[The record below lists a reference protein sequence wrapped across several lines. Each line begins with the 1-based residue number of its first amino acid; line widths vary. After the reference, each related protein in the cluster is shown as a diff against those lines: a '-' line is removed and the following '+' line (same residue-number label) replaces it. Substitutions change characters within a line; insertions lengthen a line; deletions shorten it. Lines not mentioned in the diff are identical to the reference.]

1 MPLLWFGPPR
11 NTLEV
16 PVDLAGRDRGARA
29 GTDRGGTEVKGKDLL
44 LALEEAV
51 FNRDSASLES
61 LLAGFDGS
69 DVGPSEAIRALAK
82 GMDRVRGRLR
92 DREISIPEFLLSIDV
107 FRQGLRRIA
116 RDACEEEPGED
127 RETRTVV
134 IGVVEGDTH
143 DMGKN
148 IVAAVLEASGYR
160 VVDVG
165 RDVPRDVFLSAL
177 KETKA
182 SILALSTMMSTP
194 LENMRE
200 VIQWTRRLYPDV
212 KILVGGAPLDERIAA
227 ALGADGY
234 AESAVTAPEEASRLV
249 GKTRRAAKAAPVPKA
264 G

>member
-1 MPLLWFGPPR
+1 MGMSH
-11 NTLEV
+11 
-16 PVDLAGRDRGARA
+16 
-29 GTDRGGTEVKGKDLL
+29 GGTEVKGKDLL
-44 LALEEAV
+44 HALEEAV
-51 FNRDSASLES
+51 FHRDSATLGS
-61 LLAGFDGS
+61 LLAGLDGGK
-69 DVGPSEAIRALAK
+69 VTAAEAVCALAR
-82 GMDRVRGRLR
+82 GMERVRGLLR
-92 DREISIPEFLLSIDV
+92 DRQVSIPEFLLSIDV
-107 FRQGLRRIA
+107 FREGLRKIA
-116 RDACEEEPGED
+116 GAAEQDLSGRMEARHDGEN
-127 RETRTVV
+127 RTVV

-165 RDVPRDVFLSAL
+165 RDVPKDVFLSAL

-200 VIQWTRRLYPDV
+200 VIQWTRRLHPDV
-212 KILVGGAPLDERIAA
+212 KILVGGAALDERIAA

-234 AESAVTAPEEASRLV
+234 AESAVTAPEEASRLL
-249 GKTRRAAKAAPVPKA
+249 GKVRRTAKAAPVPKS

>member
-1 MPLLWFGPPR
+1 M
-11 NTLEV
+11 
-16 PVDLAGRDRGARA
+16 
-29 GTDRGGTEVKGKDLL
+29 KGKDLL

-51 FNRDSASLES
+51 FKRDSASLVS
-61 LLAGFDGS
+61 LLAGLDGG
-69 DVGPSEAIRALAK
+69 DVRPSEAVRALAK
-82 GMDRVRGRLR
+82 GMERARGRLR

-116 RDACEEEPGED
+116 GHESRREPGED
-127 RETRTVV
+127 RKDCTVV

-177 KETKA
+177 KETEA

-212 KILVGGAPLDERIAA
+212 KILVGGAPLDDRIAA

-234 AESAVTAPEEASRLV
+234 AESAVTAPEEASRLM
-249 GKTRRAAKAAPVPKA
+249 GKTRRAAKSVPVPKA